1 MKRVGVE
8 LQGVWQ
14 CPACDAEQADLLQRG
29 TRSAWMLPSVLMCRE
44 CGERCRAESV
54 ANVVQLEKSSGTG
67 RRGSQAS

>member
-29 TRSAWMLPSVLMCRE
+29 ARSAWMLPSVLMCRE

-54 ANVVQLEKSSGTG
+54 ANVVQVEKPSGTG